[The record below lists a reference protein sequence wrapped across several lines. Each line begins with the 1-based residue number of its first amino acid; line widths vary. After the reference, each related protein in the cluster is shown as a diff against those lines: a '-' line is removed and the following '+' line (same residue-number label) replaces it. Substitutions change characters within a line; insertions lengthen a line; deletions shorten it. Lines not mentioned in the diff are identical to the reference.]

1 MRRAIVTSLVPPNE
15 KAGGESSSSRLDPTL
30 LGYSAAL
37 IASFAISH
45 VDAIHNNLSRY
56 FPRTYPTL
64 NVLLPCGRAI
74 ALLGIFA
81 RAAEIA
87 EGPPAAA
94 DTS

>member
-1 MRRAIVTSLVPPNE
+1 MRRASVTLLVPPNE
-15 KAGGESSSSRLDPTL
+15 KAGGDASFRLDTSL
-30 LGYSAAL
+30 LCYSAAL

-45 VDAIHNNLSRY
+45 VDAIHNGLHRA

-64 NVLLPCGRAI
+64 NILLPCGRAL

-87 EGPPAAA
+87 EGPPVAA
-94 DTS
+94 DTV